1 MHYIS
6 RVGNFETFYREYKN
20 RLFAYLMRKTG
31 DYFLASDLLQES
43 FTRYLKHYGQREQS
57 AALLYTIARNL
68 TMDSHRK
75 RARNPHVSLEDDP
88 PQDKDTEHNFMV
100 RDEYRRVLNAIQQLD
115 VDERDILAL
124 AVSKDLLY
132 REIAEVVGISEAN
145 VKVKIHRARVKLR
158 DIIQKGEA

>member
-1 MHYIS
+1 VS
-6 RVGNFETFYREYKN
+6 GFESFYRKYQDK
-20 RLFAYLMRKTG
+20 LFAYLMRKTG

-43 FTRYLKHYGQREQS
+43 FARYLKHYGEREQN

-68 TMDSHRK
+68 TIDALRK
-75 RARNPHVSLEDDP
+75 EARAPHLPLEGNH
-88 PQDKDTEHNFMV
+88 PQEGDAERYFMV
-100 RDEYRRVLNAIQQLD
+100 RDEYRKVLKAFQQLD

-124 AVSKDLLY
+124 VVSQDLLY

-158 DIIQKGEA
+158 NIIRKGLR

>member
-1 MHYIS
+1 
-6 RVGNFETFYREYKN
+6 
-20 RLFAYLMRKTG
+20 MRKTG

-43 FTRYLKHYGQREQS
+43 FARYLKHYGDREQN

-68 TMDSHRK
+68 TIDALRK
-75 RARNPHVSLEDDP
+75 EARAPHVPLADDH
-88 PQDKDTEHNFMV
+88 PQGGDAERYFMV
-100 RDEYRRVLNAIQQLD
+100 RDEYRKVLKAFQQLD

-124 AVSKDLLY
+124 VVSQDLLY

-158 DIIQKGEA
+158 NIIRKGL